1 MKILAIDDSN
11 SARYV
16 LTKILRD
23 LGYKEVTAVESAE
36 DGLQNCKNKKFDLI
50 LLDWNLGGMSGLE
63 FLKRIRADPA
73 LKNIAVIMVTTVN
86 ERNQVMQALKLGIQG
101 YFFKPVT
108 KEMMEAKLREL
119 EARILASSETSSA
132 PPAG

>member
-1 MKILAIDDSN
+1 MKILVIDDSN

-16 LTKILRD
+16 LTKVLRE
-23 LGYKEVTAVESAE
+23 LGHKEITAVESAE
-36 DGLQNCKNKKFDLI
+36 DGLQSCKTNNFDVV

-63 FLKRIRADPA
+63 FLKALRADPVMH
-73 LKNIAVIMVTTVN
+73 KIAVVMVTTVN
-86 ERNQVMQALKLGIQG
+86 ERKQVLQALKLGIQG

-108 KEMMEAKLREL
+108 KEMMEAKLLEL
-119 EARILASSETSSA
+119 AARIRDASESSSA